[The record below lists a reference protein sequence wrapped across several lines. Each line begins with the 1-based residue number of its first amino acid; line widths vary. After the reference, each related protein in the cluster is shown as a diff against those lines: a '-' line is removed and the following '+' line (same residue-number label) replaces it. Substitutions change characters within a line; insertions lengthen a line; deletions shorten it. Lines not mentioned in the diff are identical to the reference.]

1 MPRFPEPDLL
11 SAVAA
16 ARAGDSAAWDRLMR
30 RYQRPLLVF
39 VHELIRRE
47 ADSLDVVQETFLRAV
62 RNLSGLRED
71 ARFGSWLFGIAH
83 QLCHRRARRAWRED
97 ELADG
102 QLAEEIDESGFGP
115 GEQLLRDE
123 EAAEVF
129 ALLAALPEPM
139 RAALTL
145 HVLEDFSLEEIA
157 EVTAVPVGTVKS
169 RLHHAKRALRERLG
183 GERGKFSRTRT

>member
-1 MPRFPEPDLL
+1 MSRVPEPELL
-11 SAVAA
+11 PAVAA
-16 ARAGDSAAWDRLMR
+16 ARAGDPAAWDRLMR
-30 RYQRPLLVF
+30 RYQRPLFVF

-62 RNLSGLRED
+62 KNLSGLRED

-97 ELADG
+97 ELV
-102 QLAEEIDESGFGP
+102 AERIENEVDEDAPAP

-157 EVTAVPVGTVKS
+157 EVTGVPTGTVKS
-169 RLHHAKRALRERLG
+169 RLHHAKRALRERV
-183 GERGKFSRTRT
+183 GERRNFSRTRT

>member
-1 MPRFPEPDLL
+1 MSRIHEPELRP
-11 SAVAA
+11 AVAA
-16 ARAGDSAAWDRLMR
+16 ARAGDPAAWDRLMR
-30 RYQRPLLVF
+30 RYQRPLFVF
-39 VHELIRRE
+39 VHELVRRE

-83 QLCHRRARRAWRED
+83 QLCRRRARRAWRED
-97 ELADG
+97 ELADE
-102 QLAEEIDESGFGP
+102 QVAETIDEGAAAP

-129 ALLAALPEPM
+129 ALLAALPGPM

-157 EVTAVPVGTVKS
+157 EVTGVPAGTVKS
-169 RLHHAKRALRERLG
+169 RLHHAKRALRERV
-183 GERGKFSRTRT
+183 GERRNFSRTRT

>member
-1 MPRFPEPDLL
+1 MSRLPEPELL
-11 SAVAA
+11 PAVAA
-16 ARAGDSAAWDRLMR
+16 ARAGDAGAWDLLMR
-30 RYQRPLLVF
+30 RYQRPLFVF
-39 VHELIRRE
+39 VNELVRRE
-47 ADSLDVVQETFLRAV
+47 ADSLDLVQETFLRAV
-62 RNLSGLRED
+62 KNLPGLRED

-97 ELADG
+97 GLADTR
-102 QLAEEIDESGFGP
+102 LADEIDETVFAP

-139 RAALTL
+139 RAVLTL

-157 EVTAVPVGTVKS
+157 EVTGVPVGTVKS

-183 GERGKFSRTRT
+183 GERSKLSRTRT